1 MPYNLQELSKLD
13 KNLLHLL
20 TEHLP
25 DMLWIKDLHGYYIYA
40 NKAICE
46 GLLMAKDINEPI
58 GKNDV
63 FFAMRER
70 EAHKEN
76 PKWHTFGELCFNSD
90 QVVIDTNKP
99 MKFEEWGNVKG
110 KLLYLEVNKAPFYD
124 DEGNIIGTVGSGR
137 DITQL
142 KLTQLE
148 LSKQAQI
155 IEQIH
160 DSIITSDKCGNIITW
175 NKSSEKLFGYKVE
188 EIRGKNINIIF
199 PEELQEKIK
208 SFDLKDLENNSFEKK
223 VKLTNKSS
231 EILTCMLSLSFF
243 KEKNSE
249 KDRMVYYI
257 KDISD
262 EEKLSEENKHQERI
276 INIQSQHVA
285 MGQMIGNI
293 AHQWRQPLSV
303 ISAATTGVQIQKALG
318 TLSDESLENSYNSIN
333 MQVQYL
339 SNTIN
344 TFRDFIKEEKVYKE
358 VILQERVDKSLEL
371 LDAALVG
378 NHIELINNID
388 YSVPLKVRLI
398 SGEISQVIINIVS
411 NAKDILI
418 ENNIKKPWIK
428 INLKTKKN
436 KAILSFEDNGGGIP
450 LEIIDK
456 VFEPYFTTKHK
467 SIGTGLG
474 LYMSY
479 KIVVESLSGKLYT
492 KNTQNG
498 AKFYIELPL
507 ID

>member
-1 MPYNLQELSKLD
+1 MSYNLQELSKLD

-25 DMLWIKDLHGYYIYA
+25 DMLWIKDINGYYIYA

-46 GLLMAKDINEPI
+46 GLLMAKDTSEPI

-90 QVVIDTNKP
+90 QVVIDANKQ

-124 DEGNIIGTVGSGR
+124 DKGNIIGTVGSGR
-137 DITQL
+137 DISQL
-142 KLTQLE
+142 KLTQFE
-148 LSKQAQI
+148 LAKQAQI

-160 DSIITSDKCGNIITW
+160 DCIITSDKFGNIITW
-175 NKSSEKLFGYKVE
+175 NRSSEKTFDYKIE
-188 EIRGKNINIIF
+188 EVLGKSINIIF
-199 PEELQEKIK
+199 PEEVYEEIK
-208 SFDLKDLENNSFEKK
+208 NIDLKNLENNSFDKK
-223 VKLTNKSS
+223 VKLITKTSK
-231 EILTCMLSLSFF
+231 ILTCMLSMSFF
-243 KEKNSE
+243 KEKNSD
-249 KDRMVYYI
+249 KNRIIYYI

-262 EEKLSEENKHQERI
+262 EEKLSEENKQQERI

-303 ISAATTGVQIQKALG
+303 ISAATTGVQVQKALG

-358 VILQERVDKSLEL
+358 VILQERVDKALEI

-378 NHIELINNID
+378 NHIKVINNMD
-388 YSVPLKVRLI
+388 YTTPLKVKLI
-398 SGEISQVIINIVS
+398 AGELSQVIINIVS
-411 NAKDILI
+411 NSKDILI
-418 ENNIKKPWIK
+418 EKEIKNPWVK
-428 INLKTKKN
+428 VDLTTKKN
-436 KAILSFEDNGGGIP
+436 KVILSFEDNAGGIP

-456 VFEPYFTTKHK
+456 IFEPYFTTKHK

-479 KIVVESLSGKLYT
+479 KIVVESLRGKLYT
-492 KNTQNG
+492 KNTRNG

-507 ID
+507 VD